1 MDINSFDHSPSS
13 IWIVEKLATYHLTS
27 RVEWLSFLR
36 FGNNEVE
43 CRKDYKTLENPF
55 VVTFGNNKV
64 KYDLGHMSTHL
75 ELSNGNFIE
84 MKLIICL
91 T

>member
-27 RVEWLSFLR
+27 RF
-36 FGNNEVE
+36 E
-43 CRKDYKTLENPF
+43 CHKDYKTLENPF

-84 MKLIICL
+84 MKFIICL